1 MSNRNQDPVS
11 NEDLKKAIRAQ
22 LHDDL
27 KQQMLEWEATE
38 TTVRTLPRYPRYLWA
53 ASIAML
59 VCLGAFWYLFL
70 QQENMADPILAY
82 LDAPELVIDAAQ
94 RGGTNDQRLAFWE
107 AYQDKQYGDQIAA
120 YTLLPDS
127 LQDREEYRFYLA
139 MAQFQEGRWKEASTL
154 LQEVIDQGVVF
165 SKEAAWFQAL
175 ANYQA
180 LGSDAALASIAK
192 IADTQGHPYQA
203 AARELLSELE

>member
-1 MSNRNQDPVS
+1 MSNRNNDPVS
-11 NEDLKKAIRAQ
+11 NEDLKKVIRAQ

-70 QQENMADPILAY
+70 QQENMADPILTY
-82 LDAPELVIDAAQ
+82 LDAPELIIDATQ
-94 RGGTNDQRLAFWE
+94 RGGADEQRLAFWN
-107 AYQDKQYGDQIAA
+107 AYQEKAYADQIVT

-139 MAQFQEGRWKEASTL
+139 MAQFQEERWKQASTI
-154 LQEVIDQGVVF
+154 LQEVIDSGVLF

-175 ANYQA
+175 ADYQE
-180 LGSDAALASIAK
+180 LGAEAAQAKLAK
-192 IADTQGHPYQA
+192 IADSSGHPYQQSA
-203 AARELLSELE
+203 KELLSELQ